1 MNHLFRIAVMIVALS
16 AGAAAAVAQ
25 APAAP
30 GGRATTEDLAKLK
43 SRQLS
48 GQVSAFDATGQSFTV
63 KNRRGQS
70 ETFVFRPELKVK
82 RGKESLKPADLKPGT
97 RVTVH
102 YWEKEGKKT
111 AQRVSVDL
119 D

>member
-1 MNHLFRIAVMIVALS
+1 MSHLFRIAVVLVAL
-16 AGAAAAVAQ
+16 AVGAAAAA
-25 APAAP
+25 APAPSAP
-30 GGRATTEDLAKLK
+30 PGRATAEALAKLK

-48 GQVSAFDATGQSFTV
+48 GELSAFDAAGQSFTV

-70 ETFVFRPELKVK
+70 ETFAFPSDLKVK
-82 RGKESLKPADLKPGT
+82 RGKERLTPADLKPGT

-111 AQRVSVDL
+111 AERVRVESD
-119 D
+119 

>member
-1 MNHLFRIAVMIVALS
+1 MNHLVGIAVMIVALA
-16 AGAAAAVAQ
+16 AGAAAAAAEAPS
-25 APAAP
+25 APA
-30 GGRATTEDLAKLK
+30 GRATVEDLAKLK

-48 GQVSAFDATGQSFTV
+48 GQVSAFDAAGQNFTV

-102 YWEKEGKKT
+102 YWEKEGRKT
-111 AQRVSVDL
+111 AQRVSVDS